1 MFSSDTEEDEPLGEH
16 ADSVAIIGMAGR
28 FPGAPDLKQY
38 WRNVSGG
45 VGSITF
51 FTEEE
56 LAAAGVDSAQ
66 IGDAAYVK
74 AAGVLEG
81 VDLFDAPFFG
91 FSEDEAVVTDPQQR
105 VFLECAWQALEDGGY
120 DPDAFR
126 GRIGLFAGATISTYL
141 LNILWPRPAA
151 MEAVGR
157 ARAVMRNDLNFLAT
171 LAAYKLNLRGP
182 SISVQT
188 ACSTS
193 LVAVHLACQSL
204 LNGECDMA
212 LAGAV
217 SISVPQIACHEY
229 REGGITSPD
238 GHCRAFDAR
247 AQGTVGGS
255 GCGLVLLKRLDDA
268 LAHRDHIHAVIRG
281 SAINND
287 GSRKVGYT
295 APSVQGQAAAVREAL
310 AVSGVPAHSIGYVE
324 AHGTGTPLGDPIEV
338 AALAEAFG
346 QGVARRSCAL
356 GSVKGNI
363 GHLDAAAG
371 VAGLIKAALA
381 VGRGLIPPTLHF
393 ERANPELRLDE
404 SPFYVNA
411 EAREWPRGGGSMR
424 RAGVSSFGIGGTNA
438 HLVLEEAP
446 TPEPAEES
454 EGGPALLVLSARS
467 EAALGRACENLAAF
481 LRENPSANLAD
492 VAYTLQVGRKAFA
505 HRRAF
510 VCEDVSGAIQS
521 LTEPERRGV
530 GTSFHEGRAT
540 TVAFLFNGEAETYA
554 RAGRSLYRQ
563 AAFFR
568 DRVDACA
575 RTLSDALGP
584 DLRESLC
591 AGEQTPLTWPA
602 LFAVEYAL
610 AQTLTALGARPSGLS
625 GRDVGAYVAA
635 CLAGVFTPGEA
646 LRVVAAGEQIL
657 RELAASEATEA
668 GLRSFVSLL
677 EGVGLKPPQT
687 PLVSA
692 ATGRRVSAA
701 EATDPRFWAR
711 LSPAESRPQQAL
723 EELSGA
729 AVVLLEVCEPPEPP
743 AAQSAAD
750 YGRGALAG
758 TLARLW
764 LAGVEVNWE
773 QLYAQERPRRVELP
787 TYPFERRRY
796 WV

>member
-1 MFSSDTEEDEPLGEH
+1 MNNTDL
-16 ADSVAIIGMAGR
+16 ADMTNGVAIVGMSLR
-28 FPGAPDLKQY
+28 FPGASNTDEFWQNL
-38 WRNVSGG
+38 RDG
-45 VGSITF
+45 VESISA
-51 FTEEE
+51 FTVEE
-56 LAAAGVDSAQ
+56 LLATGVEPATLTQ
-66 IGDAAYVK
+66 PNYVRAK
-74 AAGVLEG
+74 GAIEG
-81 VDLFDAPFFG
+81 IELFDAPFFG
-91 FSEDEAVVTDPQQR
+91 FTPREAAVTDPQQR
-105 VFLECAWQALEDGGY
+105 VFLECAWQALEDAGY
-120 DPDAFR
+120 DPDTFR
-126 GRIGLFAGATISTYL
+126 GAIGIYAGVAMSTYL
-141 LNILWPRPAA
+141 FHLMTRRDIV
-151 MEAVGR
+151 EAVGR
-157 ARAVMRNDLNFLAT
+157 YQLGIGNDKDHLPTMAS
-171 LAAYKLNLRGP
+171 YKLNLRGP
-182 SISVQT
+182 SVNVQT
-188 ACSTS
+188 SCSTS

-212 LAGAV
+212 LAGGV
-217 SISVPQIACHEY
+217 TIRVPQKSGY
-229 REGGITSPD
+229 LYQEGGITSPD

-255 GCGLVLLKRLDDA
+255 GCGLVLLKRLEDA
-268 LAHRDHIHAVIRG
+268 LADRDTIHAVIRG
-281 SAINND
+281 SAVNND
-287 GSRKVGYT
+287 GSLKVGYT
-295 APSVQGQAAAVREAL
+295 APSVGGQAAAVREAL
-310 AVSGVPAHSIGYVE
+310 AVSGVAARSIGYVE

-346 QGVARRSCAL
+346 SEVSPGSCAL

-363 GHLDAAAG
+363 GHLDVAAG

-393 ERANPELRLDE
+393 ERANPELRLE
-404 SPFYVNA
+404 RSPFYVNA
-411 EAREWPRGGGSMR
+411 EAREWPRGGVPR

-438 HLVLEEAP
+438 HVVVEEAP
-446 TPEPAEES
+446 PLSPAEES
-454 EGGPALLVLSARS
+454 EGGPVLLVLSARS

-481 LRENPSANLAD
+481 LRENPGANLAD

-510 VCEDVSGAIQS
+510 VCEDVAGAIQS

-563 AAFFR
+563 DAFFR

-584 DLRESLC
+584 DLRESLR

-610 AQTLTALGARPSGLS
+610 AQTLTSLGARPSGVS
-625 GRDVGAYVAA
+625 GRGVGEYVAA

-657 RELAASEATEA
+657 RESAAGEATEA
-668 GLRSFVSLL
+668 GLGSFVNLL

-692 ATGRRVSAA
+692 ATGRRVSEA

-711 LSPAESRPQQAL
+711 LSPAESLTREAP
-723 EELSGA
+723 EELSGVA
-729 AVVLLEVCEPPEPP
+729 GVLLEVCEPP
-743 AAQSAAD
+743 AAESASD

-758 TLARLW
+758 TLGRLW

-773 QLYAQERPRRVELP
+773 QLYTQERPRRVELP